1 MKNGKVLMH
10 HKTDDN
16 IEISLVWKPRKQ
28 IQEIMLQKGLKEFKE
43 LKMQSTLADLK
54 DVDYLLSQ
62 DIFKNPTWSDSLVP
76 FWYKMKHN
84 VAACNYTL
92 SIWYPAISPICSLD
106 NYRLES
112 MTHLLNG
119 CKEFKDNYSK
129 RHDKI
134 VGKVAE
140 ELKHFWPFVSTNKT
154 IGSALEELPLKD
166 HLKILRPDIVLR
178 NHEKIVL
185 IDVACPYDLFL
196 VELFDRKLNIYI
208 ELNYEIN
215 KTVKCEVLPFIVGS
229 TGLVHKKCL
238 KTLMSLGTPNR
249 QAKGLCKWCSSSN
262 ILFARHIWNVR
273 CRLVK
278 DN

>member
-1 MKNGKVLMH
+1 MQNGKVLVH

-16 IEISLVWKPRKQ
+16 VEISLGPKPRKQ
-28 IQEIMLQKGLKEFKE
+28 IQEIMLQKDLKEFKE
-43 LKMQSTLADLK
+43 LKMQGTLADLK

-62 DIFKNPTWSDSLVP
+62 DIFKNPTWSDSLVQ
-76 FWYKMKHN
+76 FWYKTKHN
-84 VAACNYTL
+84 VEACNYTL
-92 SIWYPAISPICSLD
+92 SIWYPATSLICSLD
-106 NYRLES
+106 SYRLES
-112 MTHLLNG
+112 MAHLSNG
-119 CKEFKDNYSK
+119 CKEFKDYSK

-140 ELKHFWPFVSTNKT
+140 ELKHVSPFVSTNRT
-154 IGSALEELPLKD
+154 IGSALEELHLKD

-178 NHEKIVL
+178 NHQKIVP

-196 VELFDRKLNIYI
+196 DELFDRTLNIYL

-229 TGLVHKKCL
+229 TRLVHKKCL
-238 KTLMSLGTPNR
+238 KTLMSLGIPNR
-249 QAKGLCKWCSSSN
+249 QAKGLCQWCSSNN